1 MSRRRPLMTSLIGA
15 LLAIALVVPTA
26 AAGEPKVKVV
36 ADGLDNPRGLSFGP
50 DGALYVAEAG
60 SGGTLACLPGPEG
73 GDVCYGNSGAITRI
87 TSKKQKRVITGLPS
101 HAAPDG
107 SAASGPSDIA
117 FRGLGK
123 AYIPI
128 NLGGDPASRAD
139 LPKKVRAM
147 GWLVRG
153 NVRTGDWY
161 RYADIAGFEGKKNP
175 DGVLPPDSNP
185 YSVAAGRNG
194 VAVVDAGG
202 NSLIWVGS
210 NHKKRVL
217 AVFPSTPNTP
227 SPFGPVDMQAVPTS
241 VVRHGGA
248 WYVGQLTGF
257 PFPAGAAK
265 VFKVVPGKAPKVVAE
280 GFTNIIDIAFD
291 KKGRLLVLEITRNGM
306 LSGDLA
312 GRLVRVAK
320 DGTQKEIVIPGL
332 VAPGGLTVSRSG
344 AIYISNNSIFSDI
357 GQVLKVSW

>member
-1 MSRRRPLMTSLIGA
+1 MARRRPLMTSLIGA
-15 LLAIALVVPTA
+15 LLAIALVVPTVS
-26 AAGEPKVKVV
+26 AGEPKVKVV

-60 SGGTLACLPGPEG
+60 SGGTLLCAPGPEG
-73 GDVCYGNSGAITRI
+73 EACWGTSGAITRI
-87 TSKKQKRVITGLPS
+87 KHGKQKRVLTGLPS
-101 HAAPDG
+101 AAAPDG
-107 SAASGPSDIA
+107 SFAGGPSDIA

-123 AYIPI
+123 AYIPV
-128 NLGGDPASRAD
+128 NLGGDPATRVD
-139 LPKKVRAM
+139 LPKAVKAA

-153 NVRTGDWY
+153 NVRTGHWY
-161 RYADIAGFEGKKNP
+161 RYSDIAGFESKKNP

-185 YSVAAGRNG
+185 YSVAAGHNG
-194 VAVVDAGG
+194 VAVADAGG
-202 NSLIWVGS
+202 NSLIWVGA
-210 NHKKRVL
+210 NKKKRVL
-217 AVFPSTPNTP
+217 AVFPATPGVQ

-241 VVRHGGA
+241 VVRRGGA

-257 PFPAGAAK
+257 PFPVGGAK

-291 KKGRLLVLEITRNGM
+291 KHGRLLVLEITRNGM
-306 LSGDLA
+306 LSGDLS

-332 VAPGGLTVSRSG
+332 VAPGGMTVSRSG
-344 AIYISNNSIFSDI
+344 AIYISNNSVFSDI
-357 GQVLKVSW
+357 GQVLKVTW